1 MTSASH
7 HSPAP
12 VALKDRLARRPWSW
26 SFIGAVLLWL
36 ATLAVAGADAA
47 FNIGLAALSFGA
59 LMVLVGLGQM
69 LVVTTGPG
77 NIDLSIPSTIALTGA
92 MAMRTMGG
100 ADSGILAGV
109 AVAIAVGVAIGLCN
123 YLLIRLLQIPPIIA
137 TMSSSFILQSLA
149 IHTSQGMKIAP
160 PQLLSS
166 FATGWLLHL
175 PVLAWVVLAF
185 ALALAWILAR
195 TLFGRFLS
203 AAGQNARAAWLAG
216 IGVERI
222 RCLCYVMCAVFAAL
236 CALLIAGFSG
246 GASLDM
252 GNEYLLMSVAVVV
265 IGGTSVTGGRAT
277 VAGIWGAALFLYFTN
292 TLLNVIGLSA
302 GGRSVLSG
310 LIIIAV
316 IVLSGRRRA
325 YR

>member
-1 MTSASH
+1 MTT
-7 HSPAP
+7 
-12 VALKDRLARRPWSW
+12 LTLGWKDQLAQRPWSW

-36 ATLAVAGADAA
+36 ATLSVAGLDAA
-47 FNIGLAALSFGA
+47 TNIALGALSFGA

-77 NIDLSIPSTIALTGA
+77 NIDLSIPATIALSGA
-92 MAMRTMGG
+92 LAVRAMSGL
-100 ADSGILAGV
+100 DSGVALGV
-109 AVAIAVGVAIGLCN
+109 LLAIGLGIAIGVCN

-137 TMSSSFILQSLA
+137 TMSSAFILQSLA
-149 IHTSQGMKIAP
+149 IHSGQGLKITP
-160 PQLLSS
+160 PELLAS
-166 FATGWLLHL
+166 FATGWLLHV
-175 PVLAWVVLAF
+175 PVLAWVVLAV
-185 ALALAWILAR
+185 ALGLGWLLSR

-203 AAGQNARAAWLAG
+203 AVGQNARAAWLAG

-222 RCLCYVMCAVFAAL
+222 RCLCYVLCAVLASL

-265 IGGTSVTGGRAT
+265 IGGTSVTGGRAS

-302 GGRSVLSG
+302 GARSVLTG

-316 IVLSGRRRA
+316 IVLSGRRQAR
-325 YR
+325 

>member
-1 MTSASH
+1 MSA
-7 HSPAP
+7 ARAMMGA
-12 VALKDRLARRPWSW
+12 ALQQRPWVW
-26 SFIGAVLLWL
+26 SFMGAALLWL
-36 ATLAVAGADAA
+36 ATLAVAGPEAA
-47 FNIGLAALSFGA
+47 FNIGLSAFSFGA

-77 NIDLSIPSTIALTGA
+77 NIDLSIPSTIALAGA
-92 MAMRTMGG
+92 LGLRTMGG
-100 ADSGILAGV
+100 EDGGILLGLLV
-109 AVAIAVGVAIGLCN
+109 TLGVGVGIGLAN

-149 IHTSQGMKIAP
+149 IHVGQGLKITP
-160 PQLLSS
+160 PQLLAS

-175 PVLAWVVLAF
+175 PQLAWLVLAV
-185 ALALAWILAR
+185 ALGLAWILGRA
-195 TLFGRFLS
+195 LFGRFLS
-203 AAGQNARAAWLAG
+203 AVGQNARAAWLAG

-222 RCLCYVMCAVFAAL
+222 RCLCYVLCAVFAAL

-265 IGGTSVTGGRAT
+265 IGGTSVTGGRPS

-292 TLLNVIGLSA
+292 TLLNVVGLSA
-302 GGRSVLSG
+302 GERSVLSG

-316 IVLSGRRRA
+316 IVCSGRRRQ

>member
-1 MTSASH
+1 MNKSKL
-7 HSPAP
+7 
-12 VALKDRLARRPWSW
+12 ALEQRPWAW

-36 ATLAVAGADAA
+36 ATLAVAGGEAA
-47 FNIGLAALSFGA
+47 FNIGLSALSFGA

-77 NIDLSIPSTIALTGA
+77 NIDLSIPSAIGLTGA
-92 MAMRTMGG
+92 MAMRAMGG
-100 ADSGILAGV
+100 DDGGILAGLGV
-109 AVAIAVGVAIGLCN
+109 ALAVGVAIGVCN

-149 IHTSQGMKIAP
+149 IHVGQGLKITP

-166 FATGWLLHL
+166 FASGWLLHL
-175 PVLAWVVLAF
+175 PLLAWLVLAI

-203 AAGQNARAAWLAG
+203 AVGQNARAAWLAG

-222 RCLCYVMCAVFAAL
+222 RCLCYVLCSVFAAA
-236 CALLIAGFSG
+236 CSLLIAGYSG

-265 IGGTSVTGGRAT
+265 IGGTSVSGGRAS

-292 TLLNVIGLSA
+292 TLLNVMGLSA

-316 IVLSGRRRA
+316 IVLSGRRRQ

>member
-1 MTSASH
+1 MNN
-7 HSPAP
+7 
-12 VALKDRLARRPWSW
+12 VKDALAQRPWSW

-36 ATLAVAGADAA
+36 ATLGVAGSEAA
-47 FNIGLAALSFGA
+47 FNIALSALSFGA

-77 NIDLSIPSTIALTGA
+77 NIDLSIPSAIGLTGA
-92 MAMRTMGG
+92 VALRAMGG
-100 ADSGILAGV
+100 DDGGILTGLV
-109 AVAIAVGVAIGLCN
+109 VAIGVGVAIGLCN

-149 IHTSQGMKIAP
+149 IHAGQGLKITP
-160 PQLLSS
+160 PELLAS
-166 FATGWLLHL
+166 FATGWLLHI
-175 PVLAWVVLAF
+175 PVLAWVVMVF

-203 AAGQNARAAWLAG
+203 AVGQNARAAWLAG

-222 RCLCYVMCAVFAAL
+222 RCLCYVLCAVFAAL

-265 IGGTSVTGGRAT
+265 IGGTSVTGGRPT

-310 LIIIAV
+310 LIIIGV
-316 IVLSGRRRA
+316 IVLSGRRRQ